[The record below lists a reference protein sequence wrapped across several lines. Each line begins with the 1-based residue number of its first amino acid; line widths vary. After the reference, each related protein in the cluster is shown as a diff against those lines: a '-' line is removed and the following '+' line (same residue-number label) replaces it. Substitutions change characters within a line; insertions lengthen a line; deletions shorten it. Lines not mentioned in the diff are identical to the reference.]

1 MRYPSLIVAAALAV
15 ALPLLAPAPLRA
27 QTAVP
32 AQQPAD
38 HPAISVSAVQRL
50 PLRDRVI
57 ASGLVGPVERVV
69 VQPEVEGQ
77 AIELLAAEVGD
88 SVAAGQVLARLSV
101 AALTLQKGQ
110 LLASRA
116 SAAASIAQAEAQ
128 LVEAEAAAAEARRVS
143 LRSAALSDQGVTS
156 SAAAD
161 QAAANAEATA
171 ARVSV
176 ARQGLE
182 VARAQAAVVE
192 AQVANIE
199 LQLARTEV
207 RAPVA
212 GLVLERNAT
221 RGAIASGAGAPMFVL
236 ARDGALELQAD
247 VAEQEVMRLAPGQPA
262 SMTAVG
268 TRAALPGHVRLVEPG
283 IDSATRLGR
292 VRVAV
297 DQPEQVR
304 SGMFL
309 QAEILVSERMAL
321 AVPVTA
327 VGASA
332 EGATVMR
339 VHDGIVTR
347 TPVVTGVR
355 DGGMVEILSGLF
367 ESDLVVTKAAAFVRD
382 GDRITP
388 VPAASAAAVN

>member
-1 MRYPSLIVAAALAV
+1 MADAV
-15 ALPLLAPAPLRA
+15 A
-27 QTAVP
+27 
-32 AQQPAD
+32 
-38 HPAISVSAVQRL
+38 HPQR
-50 PLRDRVI
+50 PG
-57 ASGLVGPVERVV
+57 SGFDEFRH
-69 VQPEVEGQ
+69 PEV
-77 AIELLAAEVGD
+77 A
-88 SVAAGQVLARLSV
+88 V
-101 AALTLQKGQ
+101 AALDE
-110 LLASRA
+110 
-116 SAAASIAQAEAQ
+116 I
-128 LVEAEAAAAEARRVS
+128 
-143 LRSAALSDQGVTS
+143 
-156 SAAAD
+156 
-161 QAAANAEATA
+161 
-171 ARVSV
+171 
-176 ARQGLE
+176 
-182 VARAQAAVVE
+182 AAV
-192 AQVANIE
+192 APAAPGQVDR
-199 LQLARTEV
+199 LGVSRTEQSIG
-207 RAPVA
+207 RADVA